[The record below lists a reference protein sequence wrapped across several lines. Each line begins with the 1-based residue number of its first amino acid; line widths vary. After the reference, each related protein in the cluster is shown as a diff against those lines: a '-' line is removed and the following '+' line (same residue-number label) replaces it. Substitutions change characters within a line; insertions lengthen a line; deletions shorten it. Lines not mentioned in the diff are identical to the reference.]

1 MLLLLRRIQSAEL
14 TGYEKHINIDINTN
28 VLTAVKRKYRPLKSM
43 TGLSKVGNGFAR
55 K

>member
-1 MLLLLRRIQSAEL
+1 MLLLLWNLQSGEL
-14 TGYEKHINIDINTN
+14 KGYEKHINNDINTN